1 MRMPSHKLL
10 LLNKESR
17 EADLSKSRPGWHML
31 SGQTRVSS
39 LIQLLSCFLCLQ
51 MSSVTMLP
59 ASVVMLSPTDHGPGP
74 WAEYS
79 GCLAKR
85 VSEDLSL

>member
-1 MRMPSHKLL
+1 MPSHKLL

-31 SGQTRVSS
+31 SGQTQGLFPGFSS
-39 LIQLLSCFLCLQ
+39 LAAFCACRCLLL
-51 MSSVTMLP
+51 TMLP
-59 ASVVMLSPTDHGPGP
+59 ASRGDAGAPQTMSGP

-79 GCLAKR
+79 GCLEPK